1 MRYKVLTEG
10 IPPGE
15 TFTTGTA
22 QEGVRSYL
30 VHVLDVLTDV
40 FLGHEC
46 FAAKWTLLR
55 SGFAADFDVSGEICA
70 MCVTSPTGGALVRFK
85 AIVLVHVTFKL
96 DLMPE
101 ASITNLALKCEFI
114 FMQSNVIP

>member
-1 MRYKVLTEG
+1 MRHKVLIEG
-10 IPPGE
+10 ISPGE
-15 TFTTGTA
+15 AFTTGAT
-22 QEGVRSYL
+22 QEGIRSHL
-30 VHVLDVLTDV
+30 VDVLDVLTDV
-40 FLGHEC
+40 FVGHEC
-46 FAAKWTLLR
+46 FAAEWTLLR
-55 SGFAADFDVSGEICA
+55 SGFAADLDVSGEISA
-70 MCVTSPTGGALVRFK
+70 MCVTSPTGGALIRFK